1 LVSVTSFRK
10 FAQTECCSLNP
21 SIQHH
26 TSTSKQ
32 KGRIKNIKAENN
44 KTEEKQEA
52 EQLRDVGDISTIE
65 KLLKKSSANNVTW
78 ITSDHF
84 LKL

>member
-10 FAQTECCSLNP
+10 FVQTECCSLTP

-26 TSTSKQ
+26 ASTSKRR
-32 KGRIKNIKAENN
+32 GRIKNINAENN
-44 KTEEKQEA
+44 KTEEKQETG
-52 EQLRDVGDISTIE
+52 QLRGVGDISTIE
-65 KLLKKSSANNVTW
+65 NLLKKSSANNVTC
-78 ITSDHF
+78 ITLDHF